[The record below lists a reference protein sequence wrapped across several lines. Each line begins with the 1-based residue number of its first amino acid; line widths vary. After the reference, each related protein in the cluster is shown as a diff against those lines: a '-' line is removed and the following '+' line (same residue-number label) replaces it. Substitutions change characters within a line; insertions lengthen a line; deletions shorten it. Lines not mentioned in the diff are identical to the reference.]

1 MTTIRSFSAAKALI
15 LAPQGRDAAVASGLL
30 RQAGIASALC
40 DDIIALQDALGEETF
55 FAVVTEEALQ
65 SADLRVIS
73 ARLEAQPAWSDFP
86 FVVLTRRDGNVERNT
101 DAVRFSDLLGNVTFL
116 ERPFHPTTFISV
128 ARTALKT
135 RQRQHEARARM
146 EELHEG
152 EERLRTALLAGRLG
166 TWELDSRTWTLSA
179 SAAIK
184 ALFGRTPDQPFAYED
199 LLQSTHPDDRA
210 RIRESMI
217 ATIETGADYAAEYR
231 IVWPDGSLHWAEISS
246 AARARQDERK
256 CATCRRLF
264 GHHRPQDERA
274 SPSAP
279 QRDA

>member
-1 MTTIRSFSAAKALI
+1 M
-15 LAPQGRDAAVASGLL
+15 
-30 RQAGIASALC
+30 
-40 DDIIALQDALGEETF
+40 
-55 FAVVTEEALQ
+55 
-65 SADLRVIS
+65 
-73 ARLEAQPAWSDFP
+73 
-86 FVVLTRRDGNVERNT
+86 
-101 DAVRFSDLLGNVTFL
+101 RFSDLLGNVTFL

-210 RIRESMI
+210 RIRECMI

-231 IVWPDGSLHWAEISS
+231 IVWPDGSMHWAEI
-246 AARARQDERK
+246 RARLVRDRASKNARLVGVCSDITDRK
-256 CATCRRLF
+256 TNEQALRRLNETLEQRVTERTSEL
-264 GHHRPQDERA
+264 RPPTRPRYRRSNSDSVRK
-274 SPSAP
+274 SGFVKPRKWRRSANSLAGW
-279 QRDA
+279 RMTSTTCLWRCLATSSS

>member
-1 MTTIRSFSAAKALI
+1 MTAIPSFSAGKALI

-40 DDIIALQDALGEETF
+40 DDIVALQNALNEETF

-73 ARLEAQPAWSDFP
+73 AQLQAQPAWSDFP
-86 FVVLTRRDGNVERNT
+86 FVVLTRRDGSVERNI
-101 DAVRFSDLLGNVTFL
+101 DAVRLSDLLGNVTFL

-166 TWELDSRTWTLSA
+166 TWELDATTWTLEA
-179 SAAIK
+179 SAAVK
-184 ALFGRTPDQPFAYED
+184 ALFGRTA
-199 LLQSTHPDDRA
+199 
-210 RIRESMI
+210 
-217 ATIETGADYAAEYR
+217 
-231 IVWPDGSLHWAEISS
+231 
-246 AARARQDERK
+246 
-256 CATCRRLF
+256 
-264 GHHRPQDERA
+264 
-274 SPSAP
+274 
-279 QRDA
+279 